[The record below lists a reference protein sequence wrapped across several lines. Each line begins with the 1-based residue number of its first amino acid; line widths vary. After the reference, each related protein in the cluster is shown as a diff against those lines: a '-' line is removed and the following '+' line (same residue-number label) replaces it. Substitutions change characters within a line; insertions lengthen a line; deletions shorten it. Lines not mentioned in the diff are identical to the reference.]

1 MKNKYS
7 WCFPLPEDK
16 IKEIWD
22 EAILTVDSNVLLD
35 LYRYHKTTREA
46 LIEAI
51 KKFEGRLWLSHQAAE
66 EFFRNRKKTIVSS
79 VSSYDSAIKKI
90 REMNEVVSGPLSDLK
105 KNRVSGMPFLAYTT
119 DRFFSFS
126 QKLGG
131 QQSNQKAEEEITQ
144 PMFVLGT
151 AM

>member
-35 LYRYHKTTREA
+35 LYRYHETTRAA

-51 KKFEGRLWLSHQAAE
+51 KKFEGRLWLSHCPA
-66 EFFRNRKKTIVSS
+66 
-79 VSSYDSAIKKI
+79 
-90 REMNEVVSGPLSDLK
+90 PL
-105 KNRVSGMPFLAYTT
+105 
-119 DRFFSFS
+119 
-126 QKLGG
+126 
-131 QQSNQKAEEEITQ
+131 
-144 PMFVLGT
+144 
-151 AM
+151 